1 MKLADM
7 PSCLEGEEYLIKT
20 EYGLTTNWFCSVPKD
35 LVEVRILPLQLNIK
49 TMKEEEQEKK
59 IDELIDVV
67 CEVLKINYDDL
78 ISPNQKRVYTEA
90 RMIVADVI
98 LDRFT
103 RYTLKRVGQKLG
115 GRAHSTMINSMRTY
129 KDLYKVDK
137 EFRGKVLNVKHYT
150 NGI

>member
-1 MKLADM
+1 
-7 PSCLEGEEYLIKT
+7 
-20 EYGLTTNWFCSVPKD
+20 
-35 LVEVRILPLQLNIK
+35 
-49 TMKEEEQEKK
+49 MKEEEQQQEKK
-59 IDELIDVV
+59 IDELIEIV
-67 CEVLKINYDDL
+67 CKVLEINHDDL
-78 ISPNQKRVYTEA
+78 ISTNQKRVYTEA

-103 RYTLKRVGQKLG
+103 RYTLKRVGEKLG
-115 GRAHSTMINSMRTY
+115 GRAHSTMINSMITY

>member
-1 MKLADM
+1 
-7 PSCLEGEEYLIKT
+7 
-20 EYGLTTNWFCSVPKD
+20 
-35 LVEVRILPLQLNIK
+35 
-49 TMKEEEQEKK
+49 MKEEEQEQKVN
-59 IDELIDVV
+59 ELIDVV

>member
-1 MKLADM
+1 M
-7 PSCLEGEEYLIKT
+7 
-20 EYGLTTNWFCSVPKD
+20 
-35 LVEVRILPLQLNIK
+35 
-49 TMKEEEQEKK
+49 EEEQEKQERK
-59 IDELIDVV
+59 IDELIEIV
-67 CEVLKINYDDL
+67 CEVLKIDHDDL

-90 RMIVADVI
+90 RMIIADVI

-103 RYTLKRVGQKLG
+103 RYTLKRVGEKLG

-129 KDLYKVDK
+129 RDLYKVDK